1 MSPTPKRRLVSKN
14 PIVARLFVS
23 VGVAVLCPLPAL
35 AAPVLADEAVRDA
48 LARPELQARVEA
60 ELDEARAGIDAA
72 TVRPT
77 PSFEVTGDRI
87 FGDINVG
94 FVEVS
99 ASVEQRF
106 DLSGWRKRLR
116 GSLPH
121 RESAVREGAKAW
133 RVEVA
138 ALVRSA
144 YFAVRYHELRL
155 QVYDGWIERLEK
167 GLANMEARAARGDA
181 AAYHVRRVERELE
194 LARARQASEVAA
206 MSEAWAQLQHWT
218 GWRDEPELRSALPPP
233 TRNEPGGDEVL
244 TRPDLMQLQA
254 RERSL
259 DAEARSWGSP
269 WLRGWTVGAGYRFGQ
284 VGPSTGHGFVVSLSV
299 PLALWN
305 THAPQVRRVRA
316 EQART
321 RSELAVRTAFANTE
335 VSGRAGRLRRVQA
348 ALAEMSDPSEDG
360 ELSHLAEVAFAAG
373 EASLVEL
380 LDAFESEAD
389 LQLSRLDLQWDA
401 RRADID
407 LDQSLGLGVPQ

>member
-1 MSPTPKRRLVSKN
+1 MPASPKRRLVSKT
-14 PIVARLFVS
+14 PIVARLLVS
-23 VGVAVLCPLPAL
+23 VGIGLLCPLPAL

-48 LARPELQARVEA
+48 LDRPELQARVEA
-60 ELDEARAGIDAA
+60 ELEEARAELEAA
-72 TVRPT
+72 TVRST
-77 PSFEVTGDRI
+77 PSFEVVDDRI

-106 DLSGWRKRLR
+106 DLSGWRKKLR

-121 RESAVREGAKAW
+121 RESAVREGANAW

-155 QVYDGWIERLEK
+155 EVYDAWIERLEK
-167 GLANMEARAARGDA
+167 GLENIEARAARGDA
-181 AAYHVRRVERELE
+181 AAYHVRRIERELE
-194 LARARQASEVAA
+194 LARARRASEVAA
-206 MSEAWAQLQHWT
+206 MSEAWADLQQWT
-218 GWRDEPELRSALPPP
+218 GWRDEPELTSALPPP
-233 TRNEPGGDEVL
+233 TRTEPGADETL
-244 TRPDLMQLQA
+244 TRPDLMQLRA
-254 RERSL
+254 HARSL
-259 DAEARSWGSP
+259 DAEARAWGSP

-284 VGPSTGHGFVVSLSV
+284 VGSSTGHGVVVSLSI

-305 THAPQVRRVRA
+305 VHAPQVRRLQA
-316 EQART
+316 EQARV

-335 VSGRAGRLRRVQA
+335 ISGRAGRLRKVLA
-348 ALAEMSDPSEDG
+348 ALAAMRDPSEDG
-360 ELSHLAEVAFAAG
+360 ELSHLAEVAYVGG

-401 RRADID
+401 RRADIA